1 MLVVCLFLFIFFFN
15 QKTAYE
21 MRISDWSSV
30 VCSSDLP
37 VGEALIMT
45 ALGLAVAVP
54 AVLAYNWL
62 QRRNKSIAE
71 NLGAFSVDVL
81 GYMVSGG
88 QVKPTNT
95 VTAAAK
101 PAVSTPAPATK
112 KACLIK
118 AAGLN
123 GSAAWF
129 MAGPLAP

>member
-1 MLVVCLFLFIFFFN
+1 
-15 QKTAYE
+15 
-21 MRISDWSSV
+21 
-30 VCSSDLP
+30 
-37 VGEALIMT
+37 MT

-112 KACLIK
+112 KA
-118 AAGLN
+118 
-123 GSAAWF
+123 
-129 MAGPLAP
+129 